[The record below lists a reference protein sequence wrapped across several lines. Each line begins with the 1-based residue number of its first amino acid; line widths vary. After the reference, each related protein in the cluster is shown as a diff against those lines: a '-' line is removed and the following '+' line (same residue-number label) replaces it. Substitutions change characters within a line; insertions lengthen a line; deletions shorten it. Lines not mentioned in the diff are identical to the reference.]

1 MLTIKV
7 DIIKQD
13 AGINVDM
20 IYSTKDVT
28 NKSVKVQIKA
38 DRKVTIDD
46 KYKELNWKLLE
57 DEKTLEKIFDE
68 NCTEMIELIDLDD
81 LDNKESVYVCVDNI
95 DKQETKIITIYEE
108 LEDGKINVILRSNRE
123 IKEKENWEL
132 SESKLELSRIYEKDA
147 EEIVIVKD
155 IFDQEYEIQI
165 KVVIKKSEEDNE
177 EELENEYDIDGNG
190 TIDVADVLILKR
202 IIVSG
207 EDDNSKINEE
217 IKESADINKDGKI
230 NVIDLL
236 LLKRKLLKR

>member
-1 MLTIKV
+1 MIAECRSDYTYQICITITV
-7 DIIKQD
+7 
-13 AGINVDM
+13 N
-20 IYSTKDVT
+20 S
-28 NKSVKVQIKA
+28 
-38 DRKVTIDD
+38 
-46 KYKELNWKLLE
+46 LWK
-57 DEKTLEKIFDE
+57 
-68 NCTEMIELIDLDD
+68 
-81 LDNKESVYVCVDNI
+81 
-95 DKQETKIITIYEE
+95 TKIITIYEE

-155 IFDQEYEIQI
+155 IFDEEYEIQI

>member
-1 MLTIKV
+1 MLTIKI
-7 DIIKQD
+7 DSIKQD
-13 AGINVDM
+13 VGINVDM

-190 TIDVADVLILKR
+190 TVDVVDVLLLKR
-202 IIVSG
+202 ILVSG
-207 EDDNSKINEE
+207 EDNNSKIDEE

>member
-38 DRKVTIDD
+38 DRKVTIEN